1 MEEHWKPV
9 LGYEGLYEE
18 SDLGRVKS
26 LNFHRGKRE
35 KILKAKTN
43 NKYHQVHLSKNGKTK
58 YLSLSRCVWEAF
70 NGPIPEGMEINH
82 IDENTANNRLDNLNL
97 LSHSQ
102 NINWGNRNTKVA
114 ERLGKKVI
122 QYDLQGNYIS
132 DYESVTKAGIA
143 INRNFK
149 SISDCATGKQK
160 TAYGFIWRYAV

>member
-9 LGYEGLYEE
+9 LGYEGLYEV

-26 LNFHRGKRE
+26 LNFHRGKKE
-35 KILKAKTN
+35 IVLKLKTN
-43 NKYHQVHLSKNGKTK
+43 TKYHQVHLSKNGKTK
-58 YLSLSRCVWEAF
+58 YLLVSRCVWEAF

-82 IDENTANNRLDNLNL
+82 IDENTANNRLGNLNL

-114 ERLGKKVI
+114 EKLGKRVF
-122 QYDLQGNYIS
+122 QFDLKGNYVN
-132 DYESVTKAGIA
+132 DYQSVMEAGRA
-143 INRNFK
+143 INRNFR